1 MSDKKEFI
9 VLKAFRDKDTK
20 EHHAAKSLYSS
31 DEDRVKFLQD
41 KGFLGKEVSEVRAAS
56 AEKEDKE
63 EKFPKHTGG
72 GYFELSNG
80 EKVKG
85 KDEAAAAEKE
95 LAKEG
100 E

>member
-1 MSDKKEFI
+1 MSDKKEYI
-9 VLKAFRDKDTK
+9 VLKAFRDKNTR
-20 EHHAAKSLYSS
+20 EHHSVGTLYAA
-31 DEDRVKFLQD
+31 DEERANFLKE
-41 KGFLGKEVSEVRAAS
+41 KGHLDEVS
-56 AEKEDKE
+56 KE
-63 EKFPKHTGG
+63 EASSENETKSEFPKHTGG
-72 GYFELSNG
+72 GYYELSNG